1 MSLSVFWV
9 SGGDAGLTEPVVEDT
24 TQQDILVDD
33 FESDPAGQP
42 PSGWKFITSDRE
54 VMNISEALEPGE
66 RFEVREEKGN
76 HFIRSHTEGEA
87 LRFTVQNGKQIDW
100 SIGTHPRIAWR
111 WRAIKLP
118 DGASEKG
125 PNDVGGAVY
134 VTFGTDWIGRPKS
147 IKYTYSS
154 SLPVGT
160 VVSQGP
166 LRIIVVD
173 SAREPRTGEWKTVM
187 RDVRSDYRQVFGGA
201 PPIAPSPS
209 RSGTIPTRPRPPRP
223 SISTTS
229 ASSSPTA
236 VRNSRRSCP
245 TLVADAR
252 SQRLIPNTN
261 L

>member
-1 MSLSVFWV
+1 MISSHPVLVLLLSFSVFLTAE
-9 SGGDAGLTEPVVEDT
+9 GDAYSPQPVVEDT

-33 FESDPAGQP
+33 FESDAPGTP

-54 VMNISEALEPGE
+54 VMDISEALEPGE

-100 SIGTHPRIAWR
+100 SIGTHPRITWR
-111 WRAIKLP
+111 WRAIELP
-118 DGASEKG
+118 EGANEKG

-173 SAREPRTGEWKTVM
+173 SAREPRTGKWKTVM
-187 RDVRSDYRQVFGGA
+187 RDVRSDYRQVFGGS
-201 PPIAPSPS
+201 PPD
-209 RSGTIPTRPRPPRP
+209 RPV
-223 SISTTS
+223 SITLWNDSDTTETS
-229 ASSSPTA
+229 ATVDFDDIRLLKPY
-236 VRNSRRSCP
+236 
-245 TLVADAR
+245 
-252 SQRLIPNTN
+252 QRQE
-261 L
+261 